1 MALNN
6 VDYIIL
12 YVRDLDA
19 SVAFYRDVV
28 GLAHKFTDSGY
39 AEFVTEGTKFALF
52 DRARLPDL
60 IGRGVDGEGPWGEVA
75 FVVDDVD
82 ARAERLQTAG
92 VHILSG
98 PVDRPWGQRTLH
110 FLDPD
115 GNVVEFAKELP
126 RAGDG

>member
-52 DRARLPDL
+52 DPAPTDHTESRL
-60 IGRGVDGEGPWGEVA
+60 A
-75 FVVDDVD
+75 Y
-82 ARAERLQTAG
+82 
-92 VHILSG
+92 S
-98 PVDRPWGQRTLH
+98 
-110 FLDPD
+110 
-115 GNVVEFAKELP
+115 
-126 RAGDG
+126 